1 MQALDGKDAEPDA
14 DSRRLLSKRHGCE
27 RTTAGAPARP
37 LGRGAERPLCVGLR
51 RCKTR
56 CAIAPA
62 RRTYVMSNLVHN
74 EQVRLAATFW
84 NNLSIAALLS
94 VFLVPAFY
102 TRHTPLQQALSI
114 GVGLAAAIGLRMLSH
129 WWLTRLRE

>member
-1 MQALDGKDAEPDA
+1 
-14 DSRRLLSKRHGCE
+14 
-27 RTTAGAPARP
+27 
-37 LGRGAERPLCVGLR
+37 
-51 RCKTR
+51 
-56 CAIAPA
+56 
-62 RRTYVMSNLVHN
+62 MSNLVHN

-94 VFLVPAFY
+94 VFLVPALY

>member
-27 RTTAGAPARP
+27 RTTADTSARP
-37 LGRGAERPLCVGLR
+37 LGRDAERPFASISAAARLDVR
-51 RCKTR
+51 SP
-56 CAIAPA
+56 PA

-102 TRHTPLQQALSI
+102 TRHTALQQALSI
-114 GVGLAAAIGLRMLSH
+114 GVGLAAAIALRMLSH